1 MPDRMDRWVKS
12 THRTRHRDIIGE
24 DRGLAMR
31 RRHKSTTV
39 LRLFRSASC
48 LLLATASFAACVRP
62 GRLPRPTR
70 RVNYWEALAELHAAD
85 AIAAAR
91 NEPEREFAEA
101 LANLMSGD
109 IERAERRFGALR
121 LKAPDSVIRAA
132 SRVIYTATLQYQE
145 KWQTLAAL
153 KNEPSQPKADRTDR
167 ASIEL
172 WAQAFKDVP
181 AKEFRF
187 RASTARLQ
195 LSLSSVGT
203 PLIPVRIGDRVYNF
217 WLDTGSSLT
226 MLASDVASDLN
237 VKSLEADTL
246 EIVTSTGRIQAQPSL
261 ISELQIG
268 PLIVRNVPTMIV
280 DESMMRMREPKPLDQ
295 GTRGK
300 IDGIIGF
307 DIIRQLDL
315 ELDYGESTL
324 RLRDPSTSR
333 PDANRNMFWVGLP
346 VIQLTSGDGIP
357 LHFGLDT
364 GAQLTFVTETLLDKL
379 QLEAAR
385 IESRRV
391 GGLGGEISL
400 RAPVL
405 PDVKVFVRGTPI
417 LFKGAVVRAP
427 VYQVLAS
434 LDGVLGGD
442 VWNSGIVRIDMAN
455 GVFAVR
461 RPSGVLIR

>member
-1 MPDRMDRWVKS
+1 
-12 THRTRHRDIIGE
+12 
-24 DRGLAMR
+24 
-31 RRHKSTTV
+31 
-39 LRLFRSASC
+39 
-48 LLLATASFAACVRP
+48 
-62 GRLPRPTR
+62 
-70 RVNYWEALAELHAAD
+70 
-85 AIAAAR
+85 
-91 NEPEREFAEA
+91 
-101 LANLMSGD
+101 
-109 IERAERRFGALR
+109 
-121 LKAPDSVIRAA
+121 
-132 SRVIYTATLQYQE
+132 
-145 KWQTLAAL
+145 
-153 KNEPSQPKADRTDR
+153 
-167 ASIEL
+167 
-172 WAQAFKDVP
+172 
-181 AKEFRF
+181 
-187 RASTARLQ
+187 
-195 LSLSSVGT
+195 
-203 PLIPVRIGDRVYNF
+203 
-217 WLDTGSSLT
+217 
-226 MLASDVASDLN
+226 
-237 VKSLEADTL
+237 
-246 EIVTSTGRIQAQPSL
+246 
-261 ISELQIG
+261 
-268 PLIVRNVPTMIV
+268 
-280 DESMMRMREPKPLDQ
+280 
-295 GTRGK
+295 
-300 IDGIIGF
+300 
-307 DIIRQLDL
+307 L

-417 LFKGAVVRAP
+417 LFRGAVVRAP